1 VTSPAS
7 GGTFSPGQTV
17 TGNVPAAPASA
28 VAAGS
33 TVSITVSGQ
42 APFDVPV
49 DDAGNWRF
57 TPEAVPGAAAGGLSF
72 TAETINGFSR
82 SGPSAFEFAPAATET
97 PAPPVTEPAPQ
108 PPVSEPAVPAPAQVP
123 LTPSTVAPAGAATVV
138 EPPGTNLPDRSRGRN
153 LANTSLADTGADGV
167 LTAAAA
173 AVAGIAVGG
182 VLMVLARRRNR
193 QPK

>member
-1 VTSPAS
+1 VT
-7 GGTFSPGQTV
+7 
-17 TGNVPAAPASA
+17 
-28 VAAGS
+28 
-33 TVSITVSGQ
+33 
-42 APFDVPV
+42 
-49 DDAGNWRF
+49 
-57 TPEAVPGAAAGGLSF
+57 
-72 TAETINGFSR
+72 
-82 SGPSAFEFAPAATET
+82 
-97 PAPPVTEPAPQ
+97 
-108 PPVSEPAVPAPAQVP
+108 EPAVPAPAQVP